1 MDKQRTPYLPTA
13 RQTNVLLIIG
23 FVAVGYAMYLR
34 YLVIQQPTVALACDA
49 GLQTWLCT
57 TRRIATVLFQHSVF
71 GWVSLVI
78 ATLHFIRPSLVLL
91 AAGIAVAGL
100 GVVLYNVGLAAAA
113 VAILILAF
121 ARPQV
126 ATE

>member
-1 MDKQRTPYLPTA
+1 MDKQRTPFLPTA

-23 FVAVGYAMYLR
+23 FLVVGYAMYLR
-34 YLVIQQPTVALACDA
+34 YLVIQQPSVGLACDA

-57 TRRIATVLFQHSVF
+57 TRRIVTVLFQHSVF
-71 GWVSLVI
+71 GWVSLAI
-78 ATLHFIRPSLVLL
+78 AALHFIRPSLVLL

>member
-23 FVAVGYAMYLR
+23 FLAVGYAMYLR
-34 YLVIQQPTVALACDA
+34 YLVIQQPSVGLACDA

-57 TRRIATVLFQHSVF
+57 TRRLVTVLFQHSVF
-71 GWVSLVI
+71 GWVSLAI
-78 ATLHFIRPSLVLL
+78 AALHFIRPSLVLL

>member
-1 MDKQRTPYLPTA
+1 MDKQRTPFLPTA

-23 FVAVGYAMYLR
+23 FLAVGYAMYLR
-34 YLVIQQPTVALACDA
+34 YLVIQQPSVGLACDA

-57 TRRIATVLFQHSVF
+57 TRRIVTVLFQHSVF
-71 GWVSLVI
+71 GWVSLAI
-78 ATLHFIRPSLVLL
+78 AALHFIRPSLVLL